1 MSNRKQAPQPTF
13 LVADGN
19 LVLGGGYASGQ
30 ITFPA
35 AASITD
41 TQTLTLSDGT
51 NTAVVFEFE
60 KTGGVTAGRTA
71 IDISGATTAT
81 EVAAAVVLAI
91 NSVGAALNL
100 TASNAAA
107 VVTIV
112 NTVASATGNVSNWA
126 STNTTVNS
134 AIVQPTG
141 GTTTIHDDSTALL
154 ISSLQLGVVRADDH
168 VTWVS
173 PGDDIVD
180 APAIQ
185 VVQGTPNS
193 SQIHLASP
201 FNVGDQALI
210 LSSPIVANRVKSV
223 STRRFELGRFHIE
236 HLRGFGS
243 LAVATRY
250 KMVST
255 VEGVRT
261 DITHGY
267 NREVLSAE
275 VETAAVAP
283 TNQLD
288 FVLQNLALDL
298 NRDYS
303 KFVSAN
309 NPILASGNM
318 PFVVFGI
325 KTSGGSGTTIGTLT
339 ASSAAFNF
347 AKYTAG
353 GSTVQCTFKPTRLF
367 INSLN
372 KAIANQAGLATA
384 TIENLGNVTPGS
396 AATIDELLVVT
407 LHENTLP
414 VFDDVVSVVSRAHT
428 TFGPAVLGTTP
439 PTYTYEL
446 VSEGF
451 NGTNTGRQVVLEYN
465 RRARQ
470 RIQSLQNYVH
480 RNEYPLLPTDY
491 LNVNQEGYT
500 VTIIEHTSNS
510 NVQLGL
516 NADNYQQT
524 IIVLPASVTS
534 GSTGADAST
543 GYTIAT
549 EDSATVTALNAT
561 LGAWLASNENVVFEE
576 AATATTVFV

>member
-1 MSNRKQAPQPTF
+1 MSNRKQTPQTTF

-19 LVLGGGYASGQ
+19 LALGGGYASGQ
-30 ITFPA
+30 ITVPA

-41 TQTLTLSDGT
+41 AQTLTLSDGV

-60 KTGGVTAGRTA
+60 KTGGVTSGRTA

-81 EVAAAVVLAI
+81 EVAAAVVSAI
-91 NSVGAALNL
+91 NGVGATLNL
-100 TASNAAA
+100 TASNAAG
-107 VVTIV
+107 VITIV
-112 NTVASATGNVSNWA
+112 NTLATASGNVSTWA
-126 STNTTVNS
+126 STNTTINS

-141 GTTTIHDDSTALL
+141 GTTRIEDGTTSLL
-154 ISSLQLGVVRADDH
+154 ISNLQLGVVRGDDH

-180 APAIQ
+180 APSIQ

-193 SQIHLASP
+193 SQIHLASA

-210 LSSPIVANRVKSV
+210 RSTPIVANRVKSV
-223 STRRFELGRFHIE
+223 STRKFELGRYHIE
-236 HLRGFGS
+236 HLRSFGT
-243 LAVATRY
+243 LAVSTRY
-250 KMVST
+250 KLVST
-255 VEGVRT
+255 IESART

-267 NREVLSAE
+267 NREIVTAE
-275 VETAAVAP
+275 VATAATAP

-288 FVLQNLALDL
+288 FVLQNLALNA

-309 NPILASGNM
+309 NTLLASGNL

-347 AKYTAG
+347 AKYTVG
-353 GSTVQCTFKPTRLF
+353 GSTVQCTFKPNRLF

-414 VFDDVVSVVSRAHT
+414 VFDDVVAVAPRAHT
-428 TFGPAVLGTTP
+428 TFGTAVVGGTR

-480 RNEYPLLPTDY
+480 GNEYPLLPTNY
-491 LNVNQEGYT
+491 LNESQEGYT
-500 VTIIEHTSNS
+500 VTIIEHTSDS

-516 NADNYQQT
+516 PSDNYEQT

-534 GSTGADAST
+534 GSSSANAST
-543 GYTIAT
+543 GYTIST
-549 EDSATVTALNAT
+549 EDSTTVTALNAT

-576 AATATTVFV
+576 AATSSAVFV